1 MPRKKL
7 ERKKNEYIMFAIE
20 PDKKAALE
28 AWCAANS
35 TTMSEVI
42 RTEIAHYIESGEKL
56 LQSQG

>member
-1 MPRKKL
+1 
-7 ERKKNEYIMFAIE
+7 MFAIE

-42 RTEIAHYIESGEKL
+42 RTEIAHYIAKGEKL
-56 LQSQG
+56 LETQAS